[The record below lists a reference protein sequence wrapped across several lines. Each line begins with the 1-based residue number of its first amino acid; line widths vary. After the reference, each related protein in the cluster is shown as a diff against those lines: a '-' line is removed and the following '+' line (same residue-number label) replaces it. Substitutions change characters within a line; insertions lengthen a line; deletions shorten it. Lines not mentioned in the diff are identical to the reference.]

1 MNILQKTALIFT
13 LIGAFNWGLIGLFSF
28 DLVAF
33 LFGEMTILS
42 RIVYTLVGICGIINI
57 VLLFVDLDEP
67 EVVVPRKRA

>member
-13 LIGAFNWGLIGLFSF
+13 LVGALNWGLIGLFSL

-33 LFGEMTILS
+33 LFGEMTLLT
-42 RIVYTLVGICGIINI
+42 RIVYTLVGICGVVNI

-67 EVVVPRKRA
+67 AVMAPRKRA